1 MARNT
6 VPKLFY
12 HRVAKY
18 KDRVALRKKELG
30 IWNKITWRQYGQ
42 RVRQV
47 GMALVALGLVPQDR
61 VAIIGDSR
69 PEWLYADLG
78 NLSVNGITVGIYTT
92 SSSEEVK
99 YHLSH
104 SEARFFFV
112 EDEEQLDKSLEV
124 KGQLPQLEKVIVMDM
139 KGLKHFHDPL
149 VMSFEE
155 LLQVGKECDEK
166 NPTLFEQRLEETKP
180 EDIATF
186 VYTSGTTGPPKAVML
201 SHSNVIFDSNAFA
214 RHVPAFETDVVLS
227 YLPLCHIAERTLSVY
242 HAINM
247 GFTVFFAESPDTV
260 PDNLREVSPTFFFA
274 VPRIWE
280 KFYSTI
286 NLGVQNA
293 TWFKRQSYKMAM
305 VVGKKTA
312 KRRLNH
318 ERLYFALWF
327 ANLLCSITVFRKI
340 KKLMGIDRARFTLS
354 GAAPISPD
362 VLKYFHALGVNIRES
377 YGMTESSSL
386 ATMHKDQ
393 NIRLGTCGEPLPD
406 VEIKIAQDGEILIR
420 GDNVFKG
427 YFKDDENTKKTLMG
441 GWLYTGDLGEMD
453 DDGSLRITGRKK
465 DLIIT
470 SGGKNITPQYIEN
483 LLKFSVYIVD
493 AVVIGDGRKFLT
505 AILIVD
511 EDNVVKYAQDN
522 RVPFTTYASL
532 TRAKEIIQLIE
543 DEVATV
549 NAKLSRVE
557 QIKKFAITDKIL
569 DQEDDEL
576 TPTMKVKRKK
586 VSEAYR
592 DVIERMYETNAV
604 A

>member
-1 MARNT
+1 MAQNT

-12 HRVAKY
+12 HRVEKY

-47 GMALVALGLVPQDR
+47 GMALVALGLMPKDR

-69 PEWLYADLG
+69 PEWMYADLG
-78 NLSVNGITVGIYTT
+78 NLSVNGVTVGVYTT

-112 EDEEQLDKSLEV
+112 EDEEQLDKILEV
-124 KGQLPQLEKVIVMDM
+124 RGQLPKLEKVIVMDM
-139 KGLKHFHDPL
+139 KGLKHFHDPM
-149 VMSFEE
+149 VMSFAE
-155 LLQVGKECDEK
+155 LLQTGKEFDEK
-166 NPTLFEQRLEETKP
+166 SPALFEQRLEKTKP

-214 RHVPAFETDVVLS
+214 RHVPAFETDVLLS

-286 NLGVQNA
+286 NLGIQNA
-293 TWFKRQSYKMAM
+293 TWFKRQSYKMAKA
-305 VVGKKTA
+305 VGKKAA
-312 KRRLNH
+312 KKRLNH
-318 ERLYFALWF
+318 ERLPFLLWLV
-327 ANLLCSITVFRKI
+327 NLLFSITVFRKI

-386 ATMHKDQ
+386 VTMHKDQ
-393 NIRLGTCGEPLPD
+393 NIRLGTCGEPLPE
-406 VEIKIAQDGEILIR
+406 VEVKIAPDGEILVR

-427 YFKDDENTKKTLMG
+427 YFKDDENTKRTLID

-470 SGGKNITPQYIEN
+470 SGGKNISPQYIEN
-483 LLKFSVYIVD
+483 LLKFSPYIVD
-493 AVVIGDGRKFLT
+493 AVVIGDRKKYLT
-505 AILIVD
+505 AIIIVD

-532 TRAKEIIQLIE
+532 TRTKEIVQLIE
-543 DEVATV
+543 DEVEKV

-557 QIKKFAITDKIL
+557 QIKKFAITDKML

-586 VSEAYR
+586 VSEAYK
-592 DVIERMYETNAV
+592 DVIESMY
-604 A
+604 

>member
-1 MARNT
+1 M
-6 VPKLFY
+6 
-12 HRVAKY
+12 
-18 KDRVALRKKELG
+18 G